1 TVINGDEADTTKL
14 RGTSHSTPKTKTE
27 YTQNVNSANK
37 DIDQSQYQDTDA
49 NEDSDID
56 TQSSKDKQT
65 VNTLKS
71 DTQVNEEDAN
81 HDAQTVTAFLN
92 NNNNSLI
99 PTQNQ
104 RQGQTHSTGL
114 DELNQSG
121 QSDYHNSYTQFGNTD
136 K

>member
-1 TVINGDEADTTKL
+1 
-14 RGTSHSTPKTKTE
+14 
-27 YTQNVNSANK
+27 
-37 DIDQSQYQDTDA
+37 
-49 NEDSDID
+49 
-56 TQSSKDKQT
+56 QSSKDKQT

-99 PTQNQ
+99 PTQSQ
-104 RQGQTHSTGL
+104 SQGQGQSQTHSTGL

-121 QSDYHNSYTQFGNTD
+121 QSDYH
-136 K
+136 